1 VVGNL
6 ATAAALSAFGFVV
19 SPFVY
24 FGHEMA
30 WDYFGSLTRA
40 RRLDLPTPTSLAP
53 APG

>member
-1 VVGNL
+1 VVENL

-30 WDYFGSLTRA
+30 
-40 RRLDLPTPTSLAP
+40 
-53 APG
+53 